1 MAAELG
7 CSAAPAADYELG
19 TASVDEEEAPN
30 HVKTKLGTEIS
41 RLAEEGGLGMT
52 YRR

>member
-1 MAAELG
+1 MAAQRG

-19 TASVDEEEAPN
+19 AASVDEEDAPD

-41 RLAEEGGLGMT
+41 QPAEEGGSG
-52 YRR
+52 